1 MGKDIK
7 TFPLPSIIDRYD
19 NSQGIDREI
28 YEEESIEATT
38 EDVALQETLNEE
50 QKSAYEK
57 I

>member
-38 EDVALQETLNEE
+38 EDVALHETLNEE
-50 QKSAYEK
+50 
-57 I
+57 